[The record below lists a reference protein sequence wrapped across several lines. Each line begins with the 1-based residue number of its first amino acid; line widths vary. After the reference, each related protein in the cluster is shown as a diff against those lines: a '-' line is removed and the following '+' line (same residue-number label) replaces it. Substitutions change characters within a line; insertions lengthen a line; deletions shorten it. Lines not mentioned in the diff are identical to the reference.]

1 MELFGLAF
9 IIQSIIALIIYTI
22 YAIKN
27 ENAKRGVI
35 ENIWILRIENIRHQK
50 QKAKT
55 KRDVQKTI
63 INVKRTQMH

>member
-1 MELFGLAF
+1 MSAY
-9 IIQSIIALIIYTI
+9 IQPIIALIIYTI
-22 YAIKN
+22 HAIKN

-35 ENIWILRIENIRHQK
+35 ENIWILRIDNIRQQK

-63 INVKRTQMH
+63 FKVKRTQMH

>member
-1 MELFGLAF
+1 M
-9 IIQSIIALIIYTI
+9 QSIIALIIYTI

-63 INVKRTQMH
+63 IKVKRTQMH

>member
-1 MELFGLAF
+1 M
-9 IIQSIIALIIYTI
+9 QSIIALIIYTI

-35 ENIWILRIENIRHQK
+35 ENIWILRTENIRHQK

-63 INVKRTQMH
+63 IKVKRTQMHLRKKLSM